1 MSHKERIYIES
12 VCAEH
17 IKMIH
22 EYRLEIEK
30 IINQYLSNKLEV
42 FNESFKGIKNALEIG
57 DVDLFIE
64 NTNKITKNF
73 GGKPVFSNMDEF
85 DEIMLTKTTIK
96 F

>member
-1 MSHKERIYIES
+1 MYIES
-12 VCAEH
+12 VCNEH
-17 IKMIH
+17 MRMIR

-64 NTNKITKNF
+64 STNKITENF
-73 GGKPVFSNMDEF
+73 WR
-85 DEIMLTKTTIK
+85 KTGFFK
-96 F
+96 YG